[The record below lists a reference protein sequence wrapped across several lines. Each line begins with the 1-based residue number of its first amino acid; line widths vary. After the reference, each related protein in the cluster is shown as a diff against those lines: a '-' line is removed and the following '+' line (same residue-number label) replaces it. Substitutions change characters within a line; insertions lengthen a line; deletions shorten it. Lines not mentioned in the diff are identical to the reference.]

1 MALAAAFYVTPYRA
15 TTYDYFG
22 KYSRFTKVWGGH
34 TPISNYNG
42 GIQHN
47 TKGNTMTTTTII
59 IAAMLT
65 AIILPIIIL
74 GVQDARRHSWK
85 PTNKNKKFGKDS
97 DYMKAV
103 KGGSK
108 TLAEYHRKALA
119 EGVERRMW

>member
-1 MALAAAFYVTPYRA
+1 MKTETIDSLIALAALALIVVP
-15 TTYDYFG
+15 
-22 KYSRFTKVWGGH
+22 
-34 TPISNYNG
+34 
-42 GIQHN
+42 
-47 TKGNTMTTTTII
+47 MLL
-59 IAAMLT
+59 IA
-65 AIILPIIIL
+65 
-74 GVQDARRHSWK
+74 VQDFCRFSPFK